1 MKVTVNGP
9 RYYKEDL
16 KPGAFD
22 ACVHALCLYNDL
34 KIRLYN
40 VLYAQRYLQDSDAD
54 ILTKR
59 DMTYCAWLKETF
71 GINDYY
77 AASLYSDV
85 TGILSSQ
92 REFRKW
98 YLSRMEEDL
107 DTRKNKVKSLT
118 ESLKK
123 LRAVKQAIVVYAKT
137 GKFKRPYKGCQ
148 LKICGQIA
156 CPGGKRTYALDE
168 YERDIEQRIRHT
180 KARLHNVQA
189 ALNRKEQKFDKF
201 SKSDPKRVLFGS
213 KAFYKTKDTVGCD
226 DRWHEK
232 FYAKRHRTMQAV
244 GRYTGKYGNYLVH
257 QDEKGNLHWILP
269 KGAGTVVFPNFHL
282 SRYETE
288 WHACYQCNKELRQA
302 VSYRM
307 KRMVDGNSREY
318 LIVSATFDLPDH
330 EAPADLSEGCI
341 SCDLNVDHL
350 AWAEVDP
357 SGNLLRHGIIPY
369 VLEHKSSTQRDQI
382 IGDVV
387 SRVAA
392 LNKETGRPLVFE
404 DLDLTTKRASMK
416 YGGKRSNFLV
426 STFAYQKFRFHLD
439 SQGSRKGFSVIYV
452 SPAYTSFWG
461 KLLFMRKYGISIH
474 TAAAYCI
481 GLRVLERL
489 DELTIPDVYGHLLDS
504 KKQTGPYYAAEKDAA
519 LYKKLSGIRTH
530 AFYLNLPDLGKITKV
545 KEWLR
550 QNDKNC
556 PAWYAA
562 AL

>member
-16 KPGAFD
+16 KSGAFD
-22 ACVHALCLYNDL
+22 LCIQSICCYNDFKIQLYNAMYANRYLPGSKRDILGL
-34 KIRLYN
+34 KKTTYN
-40 VLYAQRYLQDSDAD
+40 AWMKEYGINVYYYNSLYA
-54 ILTKR
+54 
-59 DMTYCAWLKETF
+59 E
-71 GINDYY
+71 
-77 AASLYSDV
+77 V
-85 TGILSSQ
+85 TGLLSSQ

-98 YLSRMEEDL
+98 YFARMEEDL
-107 DTRKNKVKSLT
+107 DARKRKIVSLT
-118 ESLKK
+118 ESLTK
-123 LRAVKQAIVVYAKT
+123 LRAIKQTIVSYVKT
-137 GKFKRPYKGCQ
+137 GKFKRPYKGCM
-148 LKICGQIA
+148 LKISGQTA
-156 CPGGKRTYALDE
+156 FPGGKHVYALEE
-168 YERDIEQRIRHT
+168 YERLIEQKIRHT
-180 KARLHNVQA
+180 KAKLHNVQA
-189 ALNRKEQKFDKF
+189 AFRRKEDKLEKLG
-201 SKSDPKRVLFGS
+201 KSNPDRILFGS

-226 DRWHEK
+226 DQWHKE
-232 FYAKRHRTMQAV
+232 FYEKRHRTIQAT
-244 GRYTGKYGNYLVH
+244 GRHTSRYGNFLVH
-257 QDEKGNLHWILP
+257 PDEKGNLYWILP
-269 KGAGTVVFPNFHL
+269 KGMGTVVFPKFHL
-282 SRYETE
+282 ARYEAE
-288 WHACYQCNKELRQA
+288 WCSCFQCDKNLRQA

-307 KRMVDGNSREY
+307 KRMTDGNGREY

-330 EAPADLSEGCI
+330 EAPTDLSEGCI
-341 SCDLNVDHL
+341 ACDLNVDHL

-369 VLEHKSSTQRDQI
+369 DLEHKSSTQRDQI

-439 SQGSRKGFSVIYV
+439 SQGNRKGFSVIYV

-481 GLRVLERL
+481 GLRALERL

-504 KKQTGPYYAAEKDAA
+504 KKQTGPYYAAEKDAV

-530 AFYLNLPDLGKITKV
+530 AFYLDFPDLSTITKL
-545 KEWLR
+545 KDWLR

-556 PAWYAA
+556 PAWYAVT
-562 AL
+562 L

>member
-1 MKVTVNGP
+1 MKVTINGP

-16 KPGAFD
+16 KSGAFD
-22 ACVHALCLYNDL
+22 LCIQSICCYNDFKIKLYNA
-34 KIRLYN
+34 I
-40 VLYAQRYLQDSDAD
+40 YANRYFQGSEQD
-54 ILTKR
+54 ILGLKKI
-59 DMTYCAWLKETF
+59 TYSAWMKEY

-77 AASLYSDV
+77 SASLHAEV
-85 TGILSSQ
+85 TGLLSSQ

-98 YLSRMEEDL
+98 YLARIEEDL
-107 DTRKNKVKSLT
+107 AARKRKIASLT
-118 ESLKK
+118 ESLTK
-123 LRAVKQAIVVYAKT
+123 LQAIKQTIVAYVKT
-137 GKFKRPYKGCQ
+137 GKFKRPYKGCM
-148 LKICGQIA
+148 LKISGQTA
-156 CPGGKRTYALDE
+156 FPGGKHVYALEE
-168 YERDIEQRIRHT
+168 YERLIEQKIRHT
-180 KARLHNVQA
+180 KAKLHNVQA
-189 ALNRKEQKFDKF
+189 AFRRRECKLEKLG
-201 SKSDPKRVLFGS
+201 KSNPDRILFGS
-213 KAFYKTKDTVGCD
+213 RAFYKTKDTVGCD
-226 DRWHEK
+226 DQWHKE
-232 FYAKRHRTMQAV
+232 FYEKRHRTIQAT
-244 GRYTGKYGNYLVH
+244 GRHTSRYGNFLVH
-257 QDEKGNLHWILP
+257 PDEKGNLYWILP
-269 KGAGTVVFPNFHL
+269 KGMGTVVFPKFHL
-282 SRYETE
+282 ARYEAE
-288 WHACYQCNKELRQA
+288 WCSCFQCDKNLRQA

-307 KRMVDGNSREY
+307 KRMTDGNGREY

-330 EAPADLSEGCI
+330 EAPTDLSEGCI
-341 SCDLNVDHL
+341 ACDLNVDHL

-369 VLEHKSSTQRDQI
+369 DLEHKSSTQRDQI

-439 SQGSRKGFSVIYV
+439 SQGNRKGFSVIYV

-481 GLRVLERL
+481 GLRALERL

-530 AFYLNLPDLGKITKV
+530 AFYLDFPDLSTITKL
-545 KEWLR
+545 KDWLR

-556 PAWYAA
+556 PAWYAVT
-562 AL
+562 L